1 MTNTAGNTRLTTAV
15 KVVSDMKHTKPQKIR
30 KELGI
35 NRHGLCGGKSLEI
48 ASNGYEKDDFK
59 LNSKKGWF
67 KVGTS
72 TEHLKK
78 CTKCGTTWWG
88 SVSNKPFVC
97 LTLLW
102 DGIPLQIFKKS
113 SAYKQALEAITEG
126 GE

>member
-1 MTNTAGNTRLTTAV
+1 MSLISLWKDRG
-15 KVVSDMKHTKPQKIR
+15 VSDMRHTKPQKIR

-35 NRHGLCGGKSLEI
+35 NHRSLCGGKSLDVV
-48 ASNGYEKDDFK
+48 SNGYEIGDFK
-59 LNSKKGWF
+59 LSPKKGWT